1 MATAINYKCTVTL
14 DSANVRRS
22 MVAWRAA
29 FAAITR
35 QLSFPEYDMEIQLMT
50 EDDWLILHPIIDAS
64 GATLPPTSRLPVR
77 PGPLPNNATTAQVA
91 ISAQRTAISDKA
103 IERSLILKACLI
115 ESIGPDIASETADF
129 ARGHLDVESHTI
141 YHYVINTYGIMDRDD
156 VLYFEA
162 ELERWDLEKPFM
174 ANVTRMRNAFA
185 QLATLNMLN
194 SEVERIAAL
203 VKATRHVPSISG
215 IIHQYMILNPAMA
228 TQTFANLAAYIQ
240 LQLPFAT
247 ALIRANAA
255 AANSAAHDV
264 TLANLTAELAA
275 SRAETTA
282 ALAAAA
288 LAGAAKVPANAPG
301 AGKAKFKRYVEPK
314 GKPSAADKAKWTPG
328 RTYCWAH
335 GFQGHTGSVCTT
347 LAAAPQW
354 KKDALS
360 PGPLNSQYGSRINE

>member
-1 MATAINYKCTVTL
+1 MATAITYKCTVTL

-22 MVAWRAA
+22 MVSWRAA

-50 EDDWLILHPIIDAS
+50 EEDWLVLHPIVDEN
-64 GATLPPTSRLPVR
+64 GAPLPLTSRLPVR
-77 PGPLPNNATTAQVA
+77 PGPLPNNATTAHVA

-156 VLYFEA
+156 VLHFEA
-162 ELERWDLEKPFM
+162 ELGRWDLEKPFM
-174 ANVTRMRNAFA
+174 GNVTRMRNAFA

-194 SEVERIAAL
+194 SEVERIGAL
-203 VKATRHVPSISG
+203 VQATRHVPSISG
-215 IIHQYMILNPAMA
+215 IINQYMILHPAMA
-228 TQTFANLAAYIQ
+228 TQTFATLTAYIQ

-255 AANSAAHDV
+255 AANSAAQSV
-264 TLANLTAELAA
+264 TVANLTAELAA
-275 SRAETTA
+275 SRAETAA

-288 LAGAAKVPANAPG
+288 KIPANAPG
-301 AGKAKFKRYVEPK
+301 AGKAKFKKYVEPQ

-335 GFQGHTGSVCTT
+335 GFQGHTGSVCST
-347 LAAAPQW
+347 LASAPQW
-354 KKDALS
+354 KKDAVS